1 MIYLEEQARL
11 SALDVESSAEAGSV
25 LNTRVPD
32 VEAALGLL
40 RAQAPRCL
48 LSTAYYEGRHKLF
61 FATEKFRNAF
71 GGLFRNFSDNLLS
84 VVVEII
90 TDRMIINGFEVEEG
104 NTVAGDRAWE
114 IWKRNRMDLFAL
126 EAMREAFITGD
137 GYVIVWPD
145 DKGNARIYPQAAE
158 NCAVFHDPEAPERII
173 WGVKIWISWDRKL
186 RLNLYYADRIEKYI
200 TLSSFDQ
207 TGGAVPERL
216 SSFVPYTDDGLEAWP
231 LPNPWGEV
239 PIFHFANNARVGS
252 DGRSEILPLTPL
264 QDALNKSII
273 DLLVNMEY
281 QAFPQRYATGIE
293 VRRDPSTGQQV
304 SPFKPG
310 VDRLWVATSADA
322 KFGDLQQGN
331 LAPFLDVAES
341 FRREIARI
349 SGIPLHYFLQ
359 SGSFPSG
366 QALRIAETRLIKKVQ
381 NRQTA
386 FGNIWE
392 NAMALALKM
401 DGLPGDTRLSAQWEG
416 AAPEDVTETLQNLI
430 LKQQLGAPAEKL
442 LEEAGYGAAEVE
454 EMMAAKSRQT
464 ATLDEVLERSFD
476 RGELPS

>member
-1 MIYLEEQARL
+1 MIYLEETARMN
-11 SALDVESSAEAGSV
+11 ALDLTGGGAESEAALS
-25 LNTRVPD
+25 TSMPD
-32 VEAALGLL
+32 IEAALGLL
-40 RAQAPRCL
+40 KAQAPRCL
-48 LSTAYYEGRHKLF
+48 LATAYYEGRHKLL

-90 TDRMIINGFEVEEG
+90 TDRMIINGFGVEEG
-104 NTVAGDRAWE
+104 LGTAGDIAWQV
-114 IWKRNRMDLFAL
+114 WKRNRMDLFAL

-137 GYVIVWPD
+137 GYVIIWPD

-158 NCAVFHDPEAPERII
+158 NCAVFHDPEVPERIL
-173 WGVKIWISWDRKL
+173 WGVKIWLSWNRKL
-186 RLNLYYADRIEKYI
+186 RLNLYYADRIEKYV
-200 TLSSFDQ
+200 TLSSFDNS
-207 TGGAVPERL
+207 GMLPERL
-216 SSFVPYTDDGLEAWP
+216 SSFVPYTDELEPWP

-252 DGRSEILPLTPL
+252 EGRSEILPLTPL

-281 QAFPQRYATGIE
+281 QAFPQRFATGIE
-293 VRRDPSTGQQV
+293 VRRDPVTGQQV

-310 VDRLWVATSADA
+310 VDRLWIATSPDA

-392 NAMALALKM
+392 NAMAFALRIE
-401 DGLPGDTRLSAQWEG
+401 GLVGALRLSAQWEG
-416 AAPEDVTETLQNLI
+416 AAPEDITETLQNLL
-430 LKQQLGAPAEKL
+430 LKQQLGAPQTTL
-442 LEEAGYGAAEVE
+442 LAEAGYGEAEVE
-454 EMMAAKSRQT
+454 QMLEDKSKQA
-464 ATLDEVLERSFD
+464 ATLDDVLARSFD
-476 RGELPS
+476 RGQMPN